1 MGERVIILNYWG
13 LKTYVRTD
21 APSEIIE
28 EAIDFLNE
36 VREEKD
42 LEDLS
47 DFEIVQKYVEDRQ
60 YTFEETEEDCEEY
73 CW

>member
-1 MGERVIILNYWG
+1 MEERVIILNYWG

-28 EAIDFLNE
+28 EAIDYLNE
-36 VREEKD
+36 VREEED

-47 DFEIVQKYVEDRQ
+47 DFEIVQKYVEDRH

-73 CW
+73 WW